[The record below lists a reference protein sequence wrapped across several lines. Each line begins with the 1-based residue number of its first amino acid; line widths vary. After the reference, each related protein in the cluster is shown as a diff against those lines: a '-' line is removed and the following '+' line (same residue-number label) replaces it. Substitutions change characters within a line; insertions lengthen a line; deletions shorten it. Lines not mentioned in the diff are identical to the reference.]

1 MNGFMSILGRNTY
14 FALIINVTYECMI
27 MFLVNLDLFMSYG
40 QNEFLYVH
48 FISGS
53 SKRNDNNHFEMWI
66 ASLVVACVSCM
77 CNVSFVKI
85 NKNLDGIFDHIASQ
99 SMHNWDSHQLSM
111 IILLGLKPCIRFLGK
126 GNTSYSNFSHVQK
139 KNFVFPNPNCTDVN

>member
-1 MNGFMSILGRNTY
+1 MDKMRFYMCTS
-14 FALIINVTYECMI
+14 
-27 MFLVNLDLFMSYG
+27 
-40 QNEFLYVH
+40 
-48 FISGS
+48 ISGS
-53 SKRNDNNHFEMWI
+53 SQRNDNNHFEMWI

-99 SMHNWDSHQLSM
+99 SMYNWDSHQLSM

-126 GNTSYSNFSHVQK
+126 GNTNYSNFNHVPK
-139 KNFVFPNPNCTDVN
+139 KTLFPKFQLYGCELEHHIFLL